1 MLRFRALTIV
11 GLRFKKPKVLPAQS
25 VYFQDKTFN
34 RVSETRNYGG
44 TEICPPNETV
54 VLCDITCETGDA
66 IWTAS
71 ADDLGRRCAREL
83 AAEGFCREADLAES
97 VVLRATTGYPVYM
110 VGFEAAMQ
118 TLMDE
123 LMRFDGLVTGGRQGL
138 YKYVDMD
145 IASEMGITMA
155 EHILSG
161 RSKREA
167 IGSVAYEE
175 RLFA

>member
-1 MLRFRALTIV
+1 M
-11 GLRFKKPKVLPAQS
+11 
-25 VYFQDKTFN
+25 
-34 RVSETRNYGG
+34 
-44 TEICPPNETV
+44 
-54 VLCDITCETGDA
+54 LCDITCEINDA

-71 ADDLGRRCAREL
+71 ADELGRRCAREL
-83 AAEGFCREADLAES
+83 AAEGFCREEDVVES

-110 VGFEAAMQ
+110 VGFEDAMQ
-118 TLMDE
+118 TITDQL
-123 LMRFDGLVTGGRQGL
+123 LRFDRLVTGGRQGL

-155 EHILSG
+155 EHLLSG

-167 IGSVAYEE
+167 IGDVPYED